1 MNRSIFSQESIIKY
15 LLIFFPISLIIGPF
29 LAEITMNFI
38 SLIFILT
45 IIKNKNYKEL
55 NKSFL
60 IYLIIL
66 YLIINFSAF
75 NSIYFDKII
84 FKSLASFRFIL
95 FIFATFFFLNIYKS
109 LSSIFLKFLSYIL
122 LIVIIDGFFQYYF
135 GYNLLGFEND
145 RHDRVSGFFGYKL
158 ILGTYLQ
165 KFLFLFLSL
174 IFFHYKNLN
183 YSELIFYIA
192 IFFLGLCLIV
202 FSGDRSPFYLT
213 ILFLILLA
221 LAMQFKFKKLII
233 SLLIIFTTYFFLID
247 KNVYDRYVLQT
258 IKQVNFQKIYNNLL
272 VLNYE
277 NIFNSFFYYGPI
289 FNTAHKAF
297 LDKKILGHGP
307 KTYRY
312 FCSDNK
318 YESFSSN
325 KINLLDNQRII
336 FNVNRELGKV
346 KILEIFI
353 TPGKKI
359 EVGDPILTYELKK
372 YFGLKTDIK
381 EYLSDKNGIINDMDI
396 IPNIEISNG
405 RHLAKIDPEN
415 VKSTQIQKQNG
426 CTTHP
431 HNFLLQL
438 LSEIG
443 ILGALFVFF
452 GFIYFSYRYLRYFY
466 DTYFFNKSKI
476 TNAELCL
483 IIYFIITLFPF
494 VTSGNFFNNWLNM
507 ISIIHISFYMFY
519 KSNK

>member
-1 MNRSIFSQESIIKY
+1 MNRSIFSKESIIKY

-29 LAEITMNFI
+29 LAEIIMNSI
-38 SLIFILT
+38 SLIFVST

-60 IYLIIL
+60 IYLIFL
-66 YLIINFSAF
+66 FLIINLSAF

-95 FIFATFFFLNIYKS
+95 FIFATFYFLYIYKS
-109 LSSIFLKFLSYIL
+109 LSSIFLKYLSYIL
-122 LIVIIDGFFQYYF
+122 LMVIIDGLFQYYF
-135 GYNLLGFEND
+135 GYNLLGFENY

-165 KFLFLFLSL
+165 KFLVLFLSL

-183 YSELIFYIA
+183 NRELIFYIT
-192 IFFLGLCLIV
+192 IFFLGLCLII

-213 ILFLILLA
+213 VLFLILLV
-221 LAMQFKFKKLII
+221 LAIQFNFKKII
-233 SLLIIFTTYFFLID
+233 IFSLIIFSTCVFLID

-258 IKQVNFQKIYNNLL
+258 VKQVNFQQIYNNLL
-272 VLNYE
+272 FLNYE
-277 NIFNSFFYYGPI
+277 NIFNSFYYYGPI
-289 FNTAHKAF
+289 FNTAYKAF
-297 LDKKILGHGP
+297 LDNKILGHGP

-318 YESFSSN
+318 YETFRSSE
-325 KINLLDNQRII
+325 INLSDYNKII

-359 EVGDPILTYELKK
+359 EAGDLILTYEVKK
-372 YFGLKTDIK
+372 YFGLKKDIK
-381 EYLSDKNGIINDMDI
+381 EYLSDKNGKINDMDI
-396 IPNIEISNG
+396 IPNIEISKG
-405 RHLAKIDPEN
+405 RYLAGLDPDT
-415 VKSTQIQKQNG
+415 VKSVQIQKINA
-426 CTTHP
+426 CNTHP

-452 GFIYFSYRYLRYFY
+452 GFIYFSYRYLRYFF
-466 DTYFFNKSKI
+466 DKYFINKCEI

-494 VTSGNFFNNWLNM
+494 ITSGNFFNNWLNM
-507 ISIIHISFYMFY
+507 ISIIQISFYMFY
-519 KSNK
+519 KTNK